1 MTPII
6 LIKRGYSSKKED
18 VSMKKSLVILIL
30 LIFVTSST
38 CQAFTCIVEEERI
51 KSFPFEEKMLGID
64 ANYVT
69 SMQYSFFHWRYHF
82 KNIDIYSF
90 FHDKGINYF
99 RLRIFV
105 KDNGSDSLPYAINTA
120 KLVQAQG
127 MKCSVT
133 LFMSS
138 DWADLGKQPAPE
150 QWNTLYDFSNLS
162 LECKTGIIRNYTQN
176 TTRSLLNNGIDAD
189 LYEIGNEIDYGF
201 CGIFEQNLT
210 KRENISWMR
219 NTTWMQEA
227 YLLKAGMEGVQS
239 VDPTSQFIL
248 HIAHWWDYNFS
259 AAFFE
264 TMTENDFP
272 LGYLGLSF
280 YPSSGIFN
288 ITLAY
293 QGIGNGTLSQLLF
306 RQTTEKLADTFGK
319 PLIISEYAY
328 PSSSLILGMFSS
340 FNHAVQGFPLTRQG
354 QKAWLRDFL
363 QWVENHSF
371 IAGTFYF
378 SPEFHRIIWVSF
390 CLFTFFGNAKPAIDV
405 FEEFSY
411 L

>member
-1 MTPII
+1 MMLP
-6 LIKRGYSSKKED
+6 
-18 VSMKKSLVILIL
+18 MNKSLVLFIL
-30 LIFVTSST
+30 LIFVSSSGT
-38 CQAFTCIVEEERI
+38 QAFICNVEKASMEDNI
-51 KSFPFEEKMLGID
+51 LEEKMLGID

-69 SMQYSFFHWRYHF
+69 SMQHWFFPWRYHF
-82 KNIDIYSF
+82 KKIDIYPF
-90 FHDKGINYF
+90 FHNKGIDYF

-120 KLVQAQG
+120 KLVQEQG
-127 MKCSVT
+127 MRCTVT

-138 DWADLGKQPAPE
+138 DWSDIGKQPAPE
-150 QWNTLYDFSNLS
+150 QWNAMYNFSNLS
-162 LECKTGIIRNYTQN
+162 LESKADIIRNYTQN
-176 TTRSLLNNGIDAD
+176 TTQALLSNGIDAD

-201 CGIFEQNLT
+201 CGIFEENLS

-219 NTTWMQEA
+219 NTTWMQAA
-227 YLLKAGMEGVQS
+227 YLLKAGMEGVSS

-259 AAFFE
+259 AAFFT
-264 TMTENDFP
+264 TMLENEFP

-293 QGIGNGTLSQLLF
+293 QGVGNGTLSQQLF
-306 RQTTEKLADTFGK
+306 RQTTEQLANTFGMS
-319 PLIISEYAY
+319 LIISEYAY
-328 PSSSLILGMFSS
+328 PSTSLILGPFSS
-340 FNHAVQGFPLTRQG
+340 FNHAVDGFPLTKQG

-363 QWVENHSF
+363 QWANNHSF

-378 SPEFHRIIWVSF
+378 SPEFHRVIWCPFS
-390 CLFTFFGNAKPAIDV
+390 LFTFLGNAKPAIDT
-405 FEEFSY
+405 FIEFS
-411 L
+411 

>member
-1 MTPII
+1 MNKAVVFFII
-6 LIKRGYSSKKED
+6 LIFIINGY
-18 VSMKKSLVILIL
+18 
-30 LIFVTSST
+30 
-38 CQAFTCIVEEERI
+38 CQAIPLFDEKKNMQGSIV
-51 KSFPFEEKMLGID
+51 EEKMLGID

-69 SMQYSFFHWRYHF
+69 SMKNSFFHWRYHF
-82 KNIDIYSF
+82 RPVDVYSF
-90 FHDKGINYF
+90 LHSKGINYF

-120 KLVQAQG
+120 KLVQEQG

-138 DWADLGKQPAPE
+138 DWSDIGKQPAPT
-150 QWNTLYDFSNLS
+150 QWNILYNYMNLS
-162 LECKTGIIRNYTQN
+162 LEHKADVIRNYSQN
-176 TTRSLLNNGIDAD
+176 TTRILLDNGIDAD

-201 CGIFEQNLT
+201 CGIFEQNFT
-210 KRENISWMR
+210 KQENISFMR
-219 NTTWMQEA
+219 NTTWKAEA
-227 YLLKAGMEGVQS
+227 YLLKASIEGVQS

-248 HIAHWWDYNFS
+248 HIAHFWDYNFS
-259 AAFFE
+259 AAFFT
-264 TMTENDFP
+264 TMKNSDIP
-272 LGYLGLSF
+272 LSYLGLSF

-306 RQTTEKLADTFGK
+306 RQTAEELADTFDT

-328 PSSSLILGMFSS
+328 PSSSLILGPFSS
-340 FNHAVQGFPLTRQG
+340 FNNAVKGFQLTRGG

-363 QWVENHSF
+363 QWAENHSF

-378 SPEFHRIIWVSF
+378 SPEFHRLIWCPFS
-390 CLFTFFGNAKPAIDV
+390 LFTYFGNAKPAVNV
-405 FEEFSY
+405 FAEFS
-411 L
+411 

>member
-1 MTPII
+1 MNKPIV
-6 LIKRGYSSKKED
+6 L
-18 VSMKKSLVILIL
+18 LIL
-30 LIFVTSST
+30 LIFVSSSC
-38 CQAFTCIVEEERI
+38 CQAFTCIIEKNSEQSNI
-51 KSFPFEEKMLGID
+51 LEEKMLGID

-69 SMQYSFFHWRYHF
+69 DMQDFFFRWRYHF
-82 KNIDIYSF
+82 KQIDIYPF
-90 FHDKGINYF
+90 FHNNGINYF

-120 KLVQAQG
+120 KLVQEQG
-127 MKCSVT
+127 MNCSIT

-138 DWADLGKQPAPE
+138 DWSDIGKQPPPA
-150 QWNTLYDFSNLS
+150 QWNALYDYSNLS
-162 LECKTGIIRNYTQN
+162 LEHKANIIRNYTQN
-176 TTRSLLNNGIDAD
+176 TTRSLLDNNIDAD

-201 CGIFEQNLT
+201 CGVFEANFTKQENL
-210 KRENISWMR
+210 SWMQ
-219 NTTWMQEA
+219 NMIWIQTA
-227 YLLKAGMEGVQS
+227 FLIKAGIEGIQS

-259 AAFFE
+259 AAFFT
-264 TMTENDFP
+264 TMIENDIP

-293 QGIGNGTLSQLLF
+293 QGIGNGTLSQLKF
-306 RQTTEKLADTFGK
+306 QQNAETLASTFDK

-328 PSSSLILGMFSS
+328 PSSSLILGPFSS
-340 FNHAVQGFPLTRQG
+340 FNHAVKGFPLTKQG

-363 QWVENHSF
+363 QWTDNHSF

-378 SPEFHRIIWVSF
+378 SPEFHRIIWCPFS
-390 CLFTFFGNAKPAIDV
+390 LFTFLGNAKPAIDV
-405 FEEFSY
+405 FEEF
-411 L
+411 

>member
-1 MTPII
+1 MN
-6 LIKRGYSSKKED
+6 
-18 VSMKKSLVILIL
+18 KSIVFLAL
-30 LIFVTSST
+30 LIFMSGSG
-38 CQAFTCIVEEERI
+38 CQAFTCIVEQPGYQSSTH
-51 KSFPFEEKMLGID
+51 KEKIHGID

-69 SMQYSFFHWRYHF
+69 VMKNFFFHWRYHF
-82 KNIDIYSF
+82 KTIDVYPF
-90 FHDKGINYF
+90 FRDKGIDYF

-120 KLVQAQG
+120 KLVQEQG

-138 DWADLGKQPAPE
+138 DWSDIGKQPAPL
-150 QWNTLYDFSNLS
+150 QWNTLYDYSNLS
-162 LECKTGIIRNYTQN
+162 LEQKVDVIRNYTAN
-176 TTRSLLNNGIDAD
+176 TTRCLLDNGINAD

-210 KRENISWMR
+210 KQENLSWMENSIWNYTAR
-219 NTTWMQEA
+219 
-227 YLLKAGMEGVQS
+227 LLKAGIEGVRA

-259 AAFFE
+259 ASFFR
-264 TMTENDFP
+264 TMIENGIP
-272 LGYLGLSF
+272 LTYLGLSF

-306 RQTTEKLADTFGK
+306 RQTTEKLADTFNK
-319 PLIISEYAY
+319 QLIISEYAY
-328 PSSSLILGMFSS
+328 PSSNLILGPFSS
-340 FNHAVQGFPLTRQG
+340 FNHAVQGFPITRQG

-363 QWVENHSF
+363 QWAENQSF
-371 IAGTFYF
+371 IVGTFYF
-378 SPEFHRIIWVSF
+378 SPEFHRLIWTSF
-390 CLFTFFGNAKPAIDV
+390 SLFSFFGNAKPAIDV
-405 FEEFSY
+405 FQEFSK
-411 L
+411 